1 MDNAMNITK
10 NSLPKLKTQGYLPT
24 PEVLANWGD
33 KTKILVSSSAGCLAK
48 QNYEGEM
55 SGKGMDSP
63 AATLLYFDGQ
73 ERIEIMKT
81 NHPRAKPRFCVAC
94 DYIDIKGGGF
104 WESFKAVGNGGTFE
118 LKPFWQK
125 IHPKLGEK
133 AKVEMIESMTLY
145 LVGGDS
151 TNPVSFTQDL
161 LATKALFGDAVRW
174 KFESDLKSEIEFY
187 GKNSPTMFLSI
198 KFNGA
203 AFKGLPGFNHYD
215 YTSPWN
221 IQVGIYSG
229 DFDVTEDP
237 EANVPS
243 WYKENPKFVKHVR
256 KRKQMIADVSSW
268 EIMRHK
274 KFGEV
279 PYFDWRA
286 ETNPREYSYQLK
298 KKKT

>member
-1 MDNAMNITK
+1 
-10 NSLPKLKTQGYLPT
+10 
-24 PEVLANWGD
+24 V
-33 KTKILVSSSAGCLAK
+33 
-48 QNYEGEM
+48 
-55 SGKGMDSP
+55 
-63 AATLLYFDGQ
+63 
-73 ERIEIMKT
+73 
-81 NHPRAKPRFCVAC
+81 
-94 DYIDIKGGGF
+94 
-104 WESFKAVGNGGTFE
+104 
-118 LKPFWQK
+118 
-125 IHPKLGEK
+125 
-133 AKVEMIESMTLY
+133 TLY

-256 KRKQMIADVSSW
+256 KRKQMIADVGRW
-268 EIMRHK
+268 AIRRHK
-274 KFGEV
+274 KDGEIPSFIARV
-279 PYFDWRA
+279 GLNSF
-286 ETNPREYSYQLK
+286 EYDNNLDMPK
-298 KKKT
+298 

>member
-1 MDNAMNITK
+1 MDF
-10 NSLPKLKTQGYLPT
+10 
-24 PEVLANWGD
+24 
-33 KTKILVSSSAGCLAK
+33 
-48 QNYEGEM
+48 
-55 SGKGMDSP
+55 P
-63 AATLLYFDGQ
+63 AATLLYFNGQ

-94 DYIDIKGGGF
+94 DYIDITGGGF

-125 IHPKLGEK
+125 IHPKLIEK
-133 AKVEMIESMTLY
+133 AKVEMIESVTLY
-145 LVGGDS
+145 LVGGGQPEPVTAKVS
-151 TNPVSFTQDL
+151 TENNLVKIKFDEGLRGLTRPN
-161 LATKALFGDAVRW
+161 KAQ
-174 KFESDLKSEIEFY
+174 KY
-187 GKNSPTMFLSI
+187 GAIFLSL
-198 KFNGA
+198 KFNGT
-203 AFKGLPGFNHYD
+203 AFNGLPGINHYD

-268 EIMRHK
+268 EIRRHK

-279 PYFDWRA
+279 PSFRFRRDRYR
-286 ETNPREYSYQLK
+286 REYDTELDLDS
-298 KKKT
+298 